1 MLIIT
6 RREGEKLMIG
16 DDVVITVVEVNGST
30 IRLGIEAPRALPVYR
45 EELWAAVRDEN
56 RAAASAPVK
65 LPELPATDA

>member
-16 DDVVITVVEVNGST
+16 DDVVVTVVEVNGGT
-30 IRLGIEAPRALPVYR
+30 IRLGIDAPRSLPVYR

-65 LPELPATDA
+65 LPELPAKES